1 MAAAILSFDLLAI
14 SFYPVGLC
22 IIITCINLYFLVS
35 IHSSFNVKH
44 IVLFIDLI
52 CVCVYL
58 LYNLFRV
65 SSLNDGKRGFIQG
78 RLINIKHDDTR
89 CVMVKVG
96 GRDKKEQNRGK
107 C

>member
-1 MAAAILSFDLLAI
+1 MAAVILSFDLLDI

-22 IIITCINLYFLVS
+22 LIITCIDLYFVVS

-44 IVLFIDLI
+44 IVLIIALI

-58 LYNLFRV
+58 LYNLFKV
-65 SSLNDGKRGFIQG
+65 SSLNDEKRGFIQG
-78 RLINIKHDDTR
+78 RLINVKHDDTK
-89 CVMVKVG
+89 CVMVKIG
-96 GRDKKEQNRGK
+96 GRNKKEQNRGT